1 MGMNLLLTSFRLS
14 ENSVPCGHRTEVW
27 ISVLVVGRKPLW
39 TQSLPPCSSHC
50 SLHHKTS
57 NSTGVF
63 LVLWVSLISPSA
75 FGHGETL
82 ILRALTTQWDFPG
95 CSVVKSGRPPGEG
108 NGNPLQY
115 SLPRKFHGQRNL
127 AGYSPW
133 GWQRVS
139 HDWACQYSG
148 KESVCHVGDVSSVP

>member
-14 ENSVPCGHRTEVW
+14 ENSIPCGHRTEVW

-39 TQSLPPCSSHC
+39 TQSLLPCSSHG

-57 NSTGVF
+57 NSTWVF

-75 FGHGETL
+75 FGHEETL
-82 ILRALTTQWDFPG
+82 ILRALRTHWDLPG
-95 CSVVKSGRPPGEG
+95 GSVVKSGRPPGEG

-115 SLPRKFHGQRNL
+115 SCLENSMDRGTWWATVHG
-127 AGYSPW
+127 
-133 GWQRVS
+133 V
-139 HDWACQYSG
+139 G
-148 KESVCHVGDVSSVP
+148 KESAMTEHVSTLVKNQSVM